1 MKKIILAALAVLM
14 MLCFVGCGEHT
25 LETVKPVKYVMGDI
39 TDGVVCEMTVNG
51 DTSTFTFTYSS
62 SMKAWNGG
70 DGKVNFKVAEKAD
83 ASGLDWA
90 NAYSNGTF
98 KLNDD
103 PTYVYELNTSNITC
117 TGLGDGIEYTL
128 TITADVGGVNVS
140 ITGEEPKPAVDA
152 DLSAINATTMAQA
165 GAYIT
170 VNGDAWGDATVGKY
184 LFNKKGDNYVAIIPF
199 SIPSNANN
207 SWGKTSYEAWGNI
220 GVGDNKT
227 VKVAEK
233 QFSFVDGKF
242 IFKDKDHVNMGFAN
256 IVAGSN
262 GVITVTASATGC
274 TAVATVY

>member
-1 MKKIILAALAVLM
+1 MKKIILATLSVLM
-14 MLCFVGCGEHT
+14 IFSLVGCGEHT
-25 LETVKPVKYVMGDI
+25 LKTVSPVKYVIGDI
-39 TDGVVCEMTVNG
+39 TKGSVAEMTING
-51 DTSTFTFTYSS
+51 DTSTFKFTYDS
-62 SMKAWNGG
+62 SMTAWGGGNGT
-70 DGKVNFKVAEKAD
+70 VNFKVAAKAD
-83 ASGLDWA
+83 PNGLDWA
-90 NAYSNGTF
+90 NAYSNGEF
-98 KLNDD
+98 KLNDEAV
-103 PTYVYELNTSNITC
+103 YVYELNTSNITC
-117 TGLGDGIEYTL
+117 KGLGEGIEYTL
-128 TITADVGGVNVS
+128 TVTADVGGVNVT
-140 ITGEEPKPAVDA
+140 ITGEEPKPAADA

-165 GAYIT
+165 GAYILIK
-170 VNGDAWGDATVGKY
+170 GDAWGDATVGKY

-207 SWGKTSYEAWGNI
+207 SWGTTSYEAWGNI